1 MPQTIACPLCNSAES
16 RLARIDCG
24 ATVVRCTRC
33 DFVYVNPQPTA
44 QELSLSY
51 GQDYYPKTSGDVG
64 HALQSR
70 LPVFQYSIR
79 KLGKLA
85 KPGRLLDQGCG
96 TGDFVELAQR
106 AGWDAQGIDL
116 SESAVTFAANKGLKV
131 ELGTLE
137 SKRYPTDFFDV
148 VTLWDVLEHLPNP
161 RNEVEQIHR
170 ILRFG
175 GLLIIRVPN
184 TNFQLLKAFVR
195 EDLFK
200 ASHDS
205 LQANFHVNHFTPRTL
220 RNLLEMQGFEVFEEE
235 AGVSE
240 DVVHRKHIPL
250 KFKKIYCG
258 FARALQSITSLQVG
272 PTMVFYGRK
281 IHNR

>member
-1 MPQTIACPLCNSAES
+1 MPQTISCPLCRSTGS
-16 RLARIDCG
+16 RLVRIDCG
-24 ATVVRCTRC
+24 AKIVRCTGC

-44 QELSLSY
+44 QELSLIYS
-51 GQDYYPKTSGDVG
+51 QEYYPMTSQDVG
-64 HALQSR
+64 QALRSR
-70 LPVFQYSIR
+70 LPVFQNSIQ

-96 TGDFVELAQR
+96 TGDFVELAQQ

-116 SESAVTFAANKGLKV
+116 SESAVRFAASKGLKV

-137 SKRYPTDFFDV
+137 SNQYPTESFDV

-161 RNEVEQIHR
+161 RHEIEQIHR
-170 ILRFG
+170 VLRVG
-175 GLLIIRVPN
+175 GLLVIRVPN

-200 ASHDS
+200 APHDS
-205 LQANFHVNHFTPRTL
+205 LQANFHVNHFSPKTL

-240 DVVHRKHIPL
+240 DVVHREHIPL

-281 IHNR
+281 IPSR